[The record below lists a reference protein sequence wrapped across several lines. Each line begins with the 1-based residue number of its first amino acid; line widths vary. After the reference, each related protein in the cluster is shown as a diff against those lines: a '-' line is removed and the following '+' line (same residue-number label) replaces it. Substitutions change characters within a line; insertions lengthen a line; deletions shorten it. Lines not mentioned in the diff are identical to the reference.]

1 LRYVLLTI
9 TLVFIA
15 GMGVLTADDI
25 ASNGLDVINL
35 LGVIVLVLFAT
46 GIVGALTH
54 RPPPRK

>member
-1 LRYVLLTI
+1 MRYVLLTI

-25 ASNGLDVINL
+25 ATNGIDIINL

-54 RPPPRK
+54 RPRPPK